1 MNVRVVAW
9 RRLSAKELMLLNCSA
24 RENSWV
30 PWIAMRSDKS
40 ILKKS
45 NPEYS
50 LEGLMLKLQ
59 HLGYLMLRANSL
71 EKTLKGVTK
80 DEIVGWV
87 SLTQW
92 TRAWANSRK
101 QWRMGKSSMLPPM
114 GLQREGFN
122 IVTEQASWL
131 YNCLHVELKPMI
143 SSLLSC
149 TLLVFISPNVR
160 SFFHLNDPIGS
171 SILPI

>member
-1 MNVRVVAW
+1 MSLSVCVSQCGFLLSVNVC
-9 RRLSAKELMLLNCSA
+9 LSQCVYVSLSVCVSLSCVCLSQ
-24 RENSWV
+24 WV
-30 PWIAMRSDKS
+30 CVFVS
-40 ILKKS
+40 IS
-45 NPEYS
+45 QCVS
-50 LEGLMLKLQ
+50 
-59 HLGYLMLRANSL
+59 
-71 EKTLKGVTK
+71 K

-92 TRAWANSRK
+92 TWAWANSRK

-114 GLQREGFN
+114 GLQRVGFN

-160 SFFHLNDPIGS
+160 RFFHLNDPIGS
-171 SILPI
+171 RILPN

>member
-71 EKTLKGVTK
+71 EKTLIRGKIEGRRRKG
-80 DEIVGWV
+80 WQRMR
-87 SLTQW
+87 SLDGYHW
-92 TRAWANSRK
+92 LN
-101 QWRMGKSSMLPPM
+101 GHEL
-114 GLQREGFN
+114 
-122 IVTEQASWL
+122 EQT
-131 YNCLHVELKPMI
+131 P
-143 SSLLSC
+143 
-149 TLLVFISPNVR
+149 
-160 SFFHLNDPIGS
+160 GS
-171 SILPI
+171 SEEWGSPACCRPWGCKEKDST